1 MGLVSSDLQNIVN
14 QLDKAKNS
22 INNKYDIM
30 RNNNANAQEDISHLY
45 IDELSPS
52 IDKIECLNSYDSEL
66 EPNKILEGTKFYS
79 KGQPLIG
86 TMPNNETQN
95 IILDVDHISEGIAL
109 GYHNGTGTANIILQ
123 EKECIPGISDQNIT
137 PDTNKVLSKV
147 TVKGDS
153 NLSSENIKPG
163 VSIFNVTGSG
173 EIKQLNSLLYEEKS
187 ELKIP
192 SGWYQ
197 DSEVKIQTQEKTC
210 KPNNTL
216 QIIEPDDEHVLS
228 RVFVE
233 GDEDLIPE
241 NIKKGVNIFGIVG
254 NMKEYSDYNIVYVAN
269 QSKHIAYKQKV
280 AHDKNFNIISDIPI
294 SLYGEEFKGWSADPA
309 AITPT
314 YTSGQQI
321 STSLADIGETAIL
334 YAVWEFKLG
343 DIILELSYSNDGKLD
358 SNNIETVNVKI
369 ISNEKITDKII
380 KTYEINGYKSIQEY
394 VNSDD
399 YSYTHKLTFN
409 KVGIY
414 PIIVKH
420 TSPNGEYKIANG
432 VIKILDS
439 GGSMRGSGVMDIVT
453 DVCSY
458 YDSKWIDA
466 NIIKGCYIQSFNFHF
481 ALPKNTVSSV
491 GDHRSGNND
500 SFAILGKNSN
510 GKVVL
515 LYDFGSTQHLMQEVT
530 SMENIDNPTNNKDNN
545 HVINVGSY
553 DLTKGELGSLPYGS
567 EYDHNI
573 SNTYNKND
581 DIRQIRFFV
590 YSNHGMDCAFS
601 IAEINYDISY
611 EFDIDL
617 YESDENR

>member
-66 EPNKILEGTKFYS
+66 EPDKILEGTKFYS

-86 TMPNNETQN
+86 TMPNNEAQN
-95 IILDVDHISEGIAL
+95 IILNVDHISEGIAL

-241 NIKKGVNIFGIVG
+241 NIKKGINIFGVIG
-254 NMKEYSDYNIVYVAN
+254 NMKEYSDYNIVYVVN

-280 AHDKNFNIISDIPI
+280 AYDKSFNIISDIPNP
-294 SLYGEEFKGWSADPA
+294 LYDEEFKGWSTDPS
-309 AITPT
+309 AISPM
-314 YTSGQQI
+314 YTSNQQI
-321 STSLADIGETAIL
+321 SIPLADIGETAIL
-334 YAVWEFKLG
+334 YAVWEELPLN
-343 DIILELSYSNDGKLD
+343 DISITLNYANGGKL
-358 SNNIETVNVKI
+358 SNGYETVTAT
-369 ISNEKITDKII
+369 ISNGNYGKGYTNINRIIDCNTYSKDNFKNETD
-380 KTYEINGYKSIQEY
+380 TSYKC
-394 VNSDD
+394 VL
-399 YSYTHKLTFN
+399 KFN
-409 KVGIY
+409 ELGFY
-414 PIIVKH
+414 PLVVIH
-420 TSPNGEYKIANG
+420 TTKSGKQLQATE
-432 VIKILDS
+432 VIKIAGE
-439 GGSMRGSGVMDIVT
+439 GGKMTGSGNMVANSNGT
-453 DVCSY
+453 WF
-458 YDSKWIDA
+458 DSKWFSVSIP
-466 NIIKGCYIQSFNFHF
+466 KGCYVKSFTYKFKTSGH
-481 ALPKNTVSSV
+481 SSTF
-491 GDHRSGNND
+491 D
-500 SFAILGKNSN
+500 SFAVFGKKSN
-510 GKVVL
+510 GAEIL
-515 LYDFGSTQHLMQEVT
+515 LYDFGNS
-530 SMENIDNPTNNKDNN
+530 SNIGKT
-545 HVINVGSY
+545 V
-553 DLTKGELGSLPYGS
+553 DLTNLGTAVMVQSGYLINIGDINLTQNDLS
-567 EYDHNI
+567 NI
-573 SNTYNKND
+573 SWNIQKIYNISD
-581 DIRQIRFFV
+581 DIRQVRFFA
-590 YSNHGMDCAFS
+590 YSNHTSTCITEATIDF
-601 IAEINYDISY
+601 DIQY
-611 EFDIDL
+611 EFDMDL
-617 YESDENR
+617 YESDKNR